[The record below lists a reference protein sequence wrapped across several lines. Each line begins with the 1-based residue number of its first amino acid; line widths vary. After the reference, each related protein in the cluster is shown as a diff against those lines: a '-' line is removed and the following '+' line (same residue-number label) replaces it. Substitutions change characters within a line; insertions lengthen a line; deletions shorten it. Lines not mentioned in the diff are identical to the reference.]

1 MFISALRKKGLLLI
15 STCGTFFFIEWAKKF
30 LPAAGTAQLAIKHLI
45 VVHQRKG
52 RRMDAFIIF
61 VIPITS
67 RIDPQHSLSRRRRH
81 PED

>member
-52 RRMDAFIIF
+52 GFYYFCNTHYIKN
-61 VIPITS
+61 
-67 RIDPQHSLSRRRRH
+67 
-81 PED
+81 

>member
-1 MFISALRKKGLLLI
+1 MFISTLRKKGLLLI

-30 LPAAGTAQLAIKHLI
+30 LPAAGSSACYQ
-45 VVHQRKG
+45 
-52 RRMDAFIIF
+52 AFDRSPPKKRTEALIIF

-67 RIDPQHSLSRRRRH
+67 RIDPQHSLSRH